1 MAERRAR
8 AGASGRTRDY
18 RAYEVAGLE
27 SEYSIVDGSLAPR
40 CGVAALFSALTGHT
54 TSDVE
59 LQSVGLSN
67 ELAAHVLEMKTPP
80 VRSLVDAE
88 KRLVDGVRRTSKVLR
103 ERFGWRLL
111 PTGMHPLMRPQDT
124 ELWSRGSRRIYET
137 YARLF
142 GIRAHGWLNVQSCQV
157 NLPFGSERDAI
168 VMHNAA
174 AALVAYLPA
183 LAASSPL
190 VEGRRGPG
198 LSSRM
203 VFYAKN
209 QARIPLITNG
219 VVPEV
224 VDSFDDYHRRVLG
237 GIYAALARLRDTEL
251 IRHEWVNSR
260 GAILRFDRRAMEVR
274 VLDLQECP
282 KMDVA
287 ISAFVRGALASL
299 AARVEEGKLELP
311 PRAPLLADYGRAVKL
326 GLGAKI
332 AARWSLRKATPRTVR
347 ALLEALVED
356 AETHVRTDERPY
368 LRLVARRL
376 ARGSLAEGI
385 RRRTDRQRA
394 GERRRDAIRAVY
406 VELMDCLDA
415 NEIWPG

>member
-1 MAERRAR
+1 MADPNARTRA
-8 AGASGRTRDY
+8 SVRTRDY

-27 SEYSIVDGSLAPR
+27 SEYSIVDEALEPQ
-40 CGVAALFSALTGHT
+40 CGVAALFSKLAGHA

-59 LQSVGLSN
+59 LGSVGLSN

-80 VRSLVDAE
+80 EKSLVAAE

-111 PTGMHPLMRPQDT
+111 PTGMHPLMRPVDT
-124 ELWSRGSRRIYET
+124 ELWSRGNKRIYET

-157 NLPFGSERDAI
+157 NLPFGAERDA
-168 VMHNAA
+168 VAMHNAA

-203 VFYAKN
+203 VFYARN
-209 QARIPLITNG
+209 QARIPAITHG
-219 VVPEV
+219 VVP
-224 VDSFDDYHRRVLG
+224 DYVESLDEYRRRVLG
-237 GIYAALARLRDTEL
+237 GIYEELARVRGTEL

-260 GAILRFDRRAMEVR
+260 GAIMRFDRRAMEVR
-274 VLDLQECP
+274 VTDLQECP

-287 ISAFVRGALASL
+287 IAAYVRAALASL
-299 AARVEEGKLELP
+299 AARNGNLALP
-311 PRAPLLADYGRAVKL
+311 TRGALLVDHRRAVRQGLDAKL
-326 GLGAKI
+326 S
-332 AARWSLRKATPRTVR
+332 ARWSLGNGAPRTVR
-347 ALLEALVED
+347 ALLEKLLDD
-356 AETHVRTDERPY
+356 AERFARKEERPY
-368 LRLVARRL
+368 LELVARRL

-385 RRRTDRQRA
+385 RRRTDRYRG
-394 GERRRDAIRAVY
+394 GERRLTAIRGVY
-406 VELMDCLDA
+406 GELMDCLEA
-415 NEIWPG
+415 NEVWQG

>member
-1 MAERRAR
+1 MAEPRAR

-27 SEYSIVDGSLAPR
+27 SEYSIVDAALEPQ
-40 CGVAALFSALTGHT
+40 CGVATLFSTLAGRA

-59 LQSVGLSN
+59 LGTVGLSN

-80 VRSLVDAE
+80 ERSLVRAE

-111 PTGMHPLMRPQDT
+111 PTGMHPLMRPADT
-124 ELWSRGSRRIYET
+124 EIWSRGNRRIYET
-137 YARLF
+137 YGRLF

-157 NLPFGSERDAI
+157 NLPFGSERDA
-168 VMHNAA
+168 VAMHNAA

-203 VFYAKN
+203 VFYARN
-209 QARIPLITNG
+209 QARIPAITYG
-219 VVPEV
+219 VVPDYV
-224 VDSFDDYHRRVLG
+224 SSLDDYRRRVLG
-237 GIYAALARLRDTEL
+237 GIYADLARVRGTEL

-260 GAILRFDRRAMEVR
+260 GAIMRFDRRAMEVR
-274 VLDLQECP
+274 VTDLQECP

-287 ISAFVRGALASL
+287 IAAYVRAALAAI
-299 AARVEEGKLELP
+299 AARDGGLELP
-311 PRAPLLADYGRAVKL
+311 TRAALLADHRRAVRQGLDAKL
-326 GLGAKI
+326 S
-332 AARWSLRKATPRTVR
+332 ARWSLGSKTPRTIR
-347 ALLEALVED
+347 ALLEGLLED
-356 AETHVRTDERPY
+356 AERFARKDEKPY

-376 ARGSLAEGI
+376 ARGNLAEGI
-385 RRRTDRQRA
+385 RSRTDRYR
-394 GERRRDAIRAVY
+394 GGPRRRAAIRAVY
-406 VELMDCLDA
+406 VELMDCLEA
-415 NEIWPG
+415 NEVWQG